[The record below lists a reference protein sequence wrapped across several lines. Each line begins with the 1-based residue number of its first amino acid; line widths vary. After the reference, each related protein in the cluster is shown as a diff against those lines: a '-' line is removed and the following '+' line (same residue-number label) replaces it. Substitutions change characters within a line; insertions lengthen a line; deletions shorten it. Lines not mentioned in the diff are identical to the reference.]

1 MEDSP
6 LWEPVA
12 QKISDSIRDFMG
24 KVANIWDEI
33 GSPLETK
40 EIHLKQVFE
49 HFEDLQSAMLA
60 EMEERRALLAK
71 EVDQLMNEAITLQK
85 DLQIEVKVD
94 GYENLSLY
102 EIRTKIDHHLQRL
115 RSVKQQ
121 RLNSTEEL
129 LKKEL
134 DICKALGSE
143 PIGMMAKIPSETE
156 LKSFKLYVDKIE
168 AEKTRMEE
176 TFKDA
181 QSGII
186 AIMDELRLTPENS
199 FESQVY
205 NRGNF
210 IYNTV
215 NIAKLRDFYDNLK
228 KKLFNAKQEA
238 AEKREQLKDL
248 WKYLE
253 DPTEN
258 CQEFLDRH
266 KGYSLVTLKA
276 FDDEIK
282 RCKQKR
288 SENVAKYVVN
298 LRSQIE
304 ALWNQCQIGDEERRA
319 FKPLIYQTFTEDLL
333 ILHEL
338 EVETLRK
345 YYEDNRAIFELLE
358 ERDNMWQQIENLEQR
373 ANDPNRYQNRGG
385 QLLAEEKERKVIQ
398 KKLPKIEKELEGL
411 LEDYQSKNGK
421 PFTTHGVPLAET
433 LKRSWAEYI
442 AAKQTM
448 ITARKQAKDH
458 PTTIKKTPLSVSKR
472 TPSAMSIRRPS
483 PANSTQRKQQ
493 SDLTPSNPS
502 RKRGHRSS
510 ESKKMTVSASKI
522 KRGRVSRRIFT
533 RGDKSILNDNE
544 NRTISQIAS
553 SSSASMSGY
562 DEFQGHLMD
571 KEELRS
577 SILPRT
583 VLKTSNLQASTSTR
597 IKTPMKPTRKHV
609 KTLSTPRRA
618 SPNILPSTPRS
629 ASRSPKTTTT
639 SRLAPAPG
647 TLPFIF

>member
-12 QKISDSIRDFMG
+12 QKISESIRDFMA
-24 KVANIWDEI
+24 KVTNIWDEM

-40 EIHLKQVFE
+40 EIYLKQVFD
-49 HFEDLQSAMLA
+49 HVEDLKNAMLG
-60 EMEERRALLAK
+60 EMQERRSSLAQ
-71 EVDQLMNEAITLQK
+71 EVDRLMSEAVSLKK
-85 DLQIEVKVD
+85 DLQIEVRVD

-102 EIRTKIDHHLQRL
+102 DIRTKIQHHLQRL

-121 RLNSTEEL
+121 RLNSTKEL

-134 DICKALGSE
+134 DVCKVLGSE
-143 PIGMMAKIPSETE
+143 PIGMVTEIPSETE
-156 LKSFKLYVDKIE
+156 LKSFKLYLDRIE
-168 AEKTRMEE
+168 AEK
-176 TFKDA
+176 
-181 QSGII
+181 
-186 AIMDELRLTPENS
+186 
-199 FESQVY
+199 
-205 NRGNF
+205 
-210 IYNTV
+210 
-215 NIAKLRDFYDNLK
+215 
-228 KKLFNAKQEA
+228 QEA
-238 AEKREQLKDL
+238 EEKREQLQDL

-253 DPTEN
+253 EPSEK
-258 CQEFLDRH
+258 CQEFLDRN
-266 KGYSLVTLKA
+266 KGYTVITLKA

-288 SENVAKYVVN
+288 SENIAEYVVK
-298 LRSQIE
+298 LRCQIE
-304 ALWNQCQIGDEERRA
+304 ALWDQCQIGDEERRA
-319 FKPLIYQTFTEDLL
+319 FKPFTYQTFTEDLL
-333 ILHEL
+333 ILHEI
-338 EVETLRK
+338 EAETLRK
-345 YYEDNRAIFELLE
+345 YYEDNRVIFELLE
-358 ERDNMWQQIENLEQR
+358 ERDNMWQQIANLEQR

-421 PFTTHGVPLAET
+421 PFTTHGVPLAEA

-448 ITARKQAKDH
+448 SIARKQARDH

-493 SDLTPSNPS
+493 GDLTPFNPS
-502 RKRGHRSS
+502 RKRGYRSS
-510 ESKKMTVSASKI
+510 DSNKKTVSASKI
-522 KRGRVSRRIFT
+522 KRGRVSRRIFP
-533 RGDKSILNDNE
+533 RGDKSVLKDNE
-544 NRTISQIAS
+544 NRAINQTPSTS
-553 SSSASMSGY
+553 GTSMSGY
-562 DEFQGHLMD
+562 DEFQDHLMD

-583 VLKTSNLQASTSTR
+583 VLKSSNLQASTSTR

-609 KTLSTPRRA
+609 KTIGTLRRA
-618 SPNILPSTPRS
+618 SPNKLLSTPRS
-629 ASRSPKTTTT
+629 ASRSPKTTST

>member
-12 QKISDSIRDFMG
+12 QKISESIRDFMA
-24 KVANIWDEI
+24 KVTNIWDEM

-40 EIHLKQVFE
+40 EIYLKQVFE
-49 HFEDLQSAMLA
+49 HVEDLKSAMLG
-60 EMEERRALLAK
+60 EMEERRSSLAQ
-71 EVDQLMNEAITLQK
+71 EVDRLMSEAVSLKK
-85 DLQIEVKVD
+85 DLQIEVRVD

-102 EIRTKIDHHLQRL
+102 DIRTKIQHHLQRL

-121 RLNSTEEL
+121 RLNSTKEL

-134 DICKALGSE
+134 DICKVLGSE
-143 PIGMMAKIPSETE
+143 PIGMVTEIPSETE
-156 LKSFKLYVDKIE
+156 LKSFKLYLDRIE
-168 AEKTRMEE
+168 AEKTRLEG

-181 QSGII
+181 QNGII
-186 AIMDELRLTPENS
+186 DIMDELRLTPES
-199 FESQVY
+199 GFESQVY
-205 NRGNF
+205 NGENF
-210 IYNTV
+210 VYTTV
-215 NIAKLRDFYDNLK
+215 NMTKLREFHDNLK
-228 KKLFNAKQEA
+228 KMLINAKQEA
-238 AEKREQLKDL
+238 EEKREQLQDL

-253 DPTEN
+253 EPSEK
-258 CQEFLDRH
+258 CQEFLDRN
-266 KGYSLVTLKA
+266 KGYTVITLKA

-288 SENVAKYVVN
+288 SENIAEYVVK
-298 LRSQIE
+298 LRCQIE
-304 ALWNQCQIGDEERRA
+304 ALWDQCQIGDEERRA
-319 FKPLIYQTFTEDLL
+319 FKPFTYQTFTEDLL
-333 ILHEL
+333 ILHEI
-338 EVETLRK
+338 EAETLRK
-345 YYEDNRAIFELLE
+345 YYEDNRVIFELLE
-358 ERDNMWQQIENLEQR
+358 ERDNMWQQIANLEQR

-421 PFTTHGVPLAET
+421 PFTTHGVPLAEA

-448 ITARKQAKDH
+448 SIARKQARDH

-493 SDLTPSNPS
+493 GDLTPFNPS
-502 RKRGHRSS
+502 RKRGYRSS
-510 ESKKMTVSASKI
+510 DSNKKTVSASKI
-522 KRGRVSRRIFT
+522 KRGRVSRRIFP
-533 RGDKSILNDNE
+533 RGDKSVLKDNE
-544 NRTISQIAS
+544 NRAISQTPS
-553 SSSASMSGY
+553 TSGTSMSGY
-562 DEFQGHLMD
+562 DEFQDHLMD

-583 VLKTSNLQASTSTR
+583 VLKSSNLQASTSTR

-609 KTLSTPRRA
+609 KTLGTLRRA
-618 SPNILPSTPRS
+618 SPNKLPSTPRS
-629 ASRSPKTTTT
+629 ASRSPKTTST